1 MKRAGTRNASF
12 MFTVVRFSTVCGKP
26 GALCTPPS
34 ASYGTPEMALA
45 VADIARVQ
53 PQEAVVVML
62 GHDEG
67 VLAYGP
73 SIGAAASLLSFAVRN
88 FLSNACS
95 GEASCAH
102 GACHVS

>member
-1 MKRAGTRNASF
+1 MTIIPMMDQKVIHALSGISVLRHHLETKGN
-12 MFTVVRFSTVCGKP
+12 VRS
-26 GALCTPPS
+26 
-34 ASYGTPEMALA
+34 M
-45 VADIARVQ
+45 ADIARAQ

-95 GEASCAH
+95 GETSCAH